1 MFLDVIHS
9 NVADTWGEK
18 RNTLQMDSVDQSGF
32 PHNRPPYQA
41 VAVDEA
47 QLDVLGQRLEQRPL
61 SFLERVKTQCCC
73 SGARLKSLLLGLFP
87 VLSWLPRYSIRENAV
102 GDLVSGI
109 SVGII
114 QLPQGMANAMLVGV
128 PPVFGLYSSLY
139 PLIVYFIFGTSRH
152 LSIGTFAI
160 LAIMIGSVTAKVELL
175 DNAVEQI
182 DVEAAKVNVAVQ
194 LTFLCGLIQ
203 LLMYLLRGGGVGRW
217 LSDPVIRG
225 YTTAAGLHVMV
236 LQLPLMTG
244 IPAQRHTGLLPSV
257 WTLNDVLHGV
267 TSAVPGA
274 LSVSS
279 VSMVILIGGK
289 ILNERFKNK
298 LPVAIPWELILIV
311 MGTILSVQMDLVG
324 QHKVQVVGHIPS
336 GLSPPVLP
344 SLSQARELFLPAL
357 SVALVGF
364 SFLSALGSVFANKHG
379 YHVDS
384 SQDLLALGLCNT
396 VGGMFQCFAV
406 SCSFSRSMVQESTS
420 VKSQMAGL
428 LSALMMLTILLK
440 IGQLFE
446 QLPKAVLAVII
457 VVNLQGLMAQFKDL
471 CLLWKCDRL
480 DLVVWVAS
488 LISTLV
494 FNLDLGL
501 AVAVIF
507 SLLTLIY
514 RTQRQVCTLIYI
526 PLSILSS
533 SSSSSTV
540 VLGRIPGT
548 DCYRDVL
555 LYTKAKPVA
564 GVTILSYPSPI
575 YFANSQLVFTQ
586 IRQTV
591 SRDHK
596 KNPAGVHTSSSSSSS
611 SSGHTWRHT
620 HCMVLDLSS
629 VTFMDSVAML
639 ALFKVAEDLDVQGV
653 RVFLAGCPERILSQL
668 QTQGCKADSLSTLC
682 LFPSVHH
689 AVLRW
694 LSTLPRPLEEIKPD
708 ATEC

>member
-1 MFLDVIHS
+1 
-9 NVADTWGEK
+9 
-18 RNTLQMDSVDQSGF
+18 MDSVEPNGL
-32 PHNRPPYQA
+32 PHKRPPLQA
-41 VAVDEA
+41 VALDEA
-47 QLDVLGQRLEQRPL
+47 QLDVLGQRVEQQSL
-61 SFLERVKTQCCC
+61 SFLERVKAQCCC
-73 SGARLKSLLLGLFP
+73 SGPRLKNLLLGFFP
-87 VLSWLPRYSIRENAV
+87 VLSWLPRYSIKENAV

-139 PLIVYFIFGTSRH
+139 PLIIYFIFGTSRH

-175 DNAVEQI
+175 DNSVEQI

-225 YTTAAGLHVMV
+225 YTTGAGLHVMI

-289 ILNERFKNK
+289 ILNERFKDK
-298 LPVAIPWELILIV
+298 LPVAIPWELMLIV
-311 MGTILSVQMDLVG
+311 LGTILSVQMDLVG

-344 SLSQARELFLPAL
+344 SLSQARELFIPAL

-396 VGGMFQCFAV
+396 IGGMFQCFAV
-406 SCSFSRSMVQESTS
+406 SCSFSRSMVQESTG

-428 LSALMMLTILLK
+428 LSALLMLTILLK
-440 IGQLFE
+440 IGHLFE

-480 DLVVWVAS
+480 DLLVWVAS

-514 RTQRQVCTLIYI
+514 RTQH
-526 PLSILSS
+526 
-533 SSSSSTV
+533 SSTV

-548 DCYRDVL
+548 DCYRDVV

-564 GVTILSYPSPI
+564 GVTILSYSSPI
-575 YFANSQLVFTQ
+575 YFANTELVFTQ

-591 SRDHK
+591 SRDQK
-596 KNPAGVHTSSSSSSS
+596 ESPAGVHNSSSSSSLSSS

-639 ALFKVAEDLDVQGV
+639 ALCKVAEDLDVQGV
-653 RVFLAGCPERILSQL
+653 GVFLAACPERILSQL
-668 QTQGCKADSLSTLC
+668 QPRGCNADSLSTLC

-689 AVLRW
+689 AVQHW